1 VRLPAETEAFTSDL
15 GRCHNH
21 TARLASLA
29 PATKY
34 VYRVGDG
41 VNWSEW
47 FHFTT
52 ASEDARSFTF
62 VYFGDAQNDIRS
74 LWSRV
79 VREAHAD
86 APRASFML
94 HAGDLVNRA
103 NRDAEWGEWFGA
115 GGWLNAMIPSIV
127 TPGNHEYDG
136 EPEESLSH
144 HWRPQFALP
153 ENGPPGLEETAY
165 WIDYQGVRMV
175 SLNSNERHQEQ
186 AAWLDQ
192 VLARNPNTWTIV
204 TFHHPIF
211 SSGKDRDNPR
221 LRRLWKPVLDKY
233 AVDLV
238 LQGHDHTYARTGL
251 RVPEN
256 VNAGVNVLS
265 GSTVYVVSVSGPKL
279 YELQRA
285 PFVQRAASGAQLYQ
299 IIHIDNDRLTYEARL
314 ATGELYDAFTLVK
327 RRGEPNELIDQIP
340 DTPELRKVNE

>member
-1 VRLPAETEAFTSDL
+1 
-15 GRCHNH
+15 
-21 TARLASLA
+21 
-29 PATKY
+29 
-34 VYRVGDG
+34 
-41 VNWSEW
+41 
-47 FHFTT
+47 
-52 ASEDARSFTF
+52 
-62 VYFGDAQNDIRS
+62 
-74 LWSRV
+74 
-79 VREAHAD
+79 
-86 APRASFML
+86 ML